1 MKTLIQ
7 HQDTVRLL
15 TILAVACLTLASVMA

>member
-1 MKTLIQ
+1 MKTLTR